1 MTMLLNFP
9 DPERLAIFREI
20 FAREVPGVALVTPDM
35 DYATEDIR
43 YVFTWLPPGDWAAFP
58 NLEVVF
64 SISAG
69 VDQFKTLPQHISLVK
84 MVDPNNIQR
93 VLDYV
98 LTACLAS
105 LRLFPNFA
113 DNQRRKTWEPR
124 TVPAIAET
132 EVSILGLGAIG
143 EQAAL
148 LLKSVG
154 FQVSGWSRS
163 PRNIDGVRC
172 VAGHDGV
179 HELLETADIV
189 VCLLPLTDETR
200 GVLSRPFFEQMKQ
213 GANLV
218 HVGRGAHCVIP
229 DLAAAL
235 ESCQVGN
242 AILDVFE
249 TEPLPED
256 DPAWKLKNCLITPHV
271 AGRTDARTA
280 GMNVA
285 TNLQRLQE
293 GQPLLW
299 QVDRSKGY

>member
-1 MTMLLNFP
+1 MTMLLNFT
-9 DPERLAIFREI
+9 DTERLAIFREI
-20 FAREVPGVALVTPDM
+20 FAREVPGLALVTPDM
-35 DYATEDIR
+35 DYAPEDIR

-69 VDQFKTLPQHISLVK
+69 VDQFNTLPQHISLVK
-84 MVDPNNIQR
+84 MVDPKNTQR
-93 VLDYV
+93 VIDYV

-105 LRLFPNFA
+105 LRLFPNFS

-124 TVPAIAET
+124 TVPAISET
-132 EVSILGLGAIG
+132 EVAILGLGAIG

-148 LLKSVG
+148 LLKSAG

-163 PRNIDGVRC
+163 QRNIDGIRC
-172 VAGHDGV
+172 VSGPDGV
-179 HELLETADIV
+179 QEILETADIV

-200 GVLSRPFFEQMKQ
+200 GILSRPFFEQMKP

-235 ESCQVGN
+235 ESGQVEN

-256 DPAWKLKNCLITPHV
+256 DPAWNLKNCLITPHV

-280 GMNVA
+280 GMNVT
-285 TNLQRLQE
+285 TNLQRLQD
-293 GQPLLW
+293 GQTLLW